1 MDDRPD
7 EGVDDPPPIGY
18 SGQDLVSE
26 LAKVLVVLRSEQQEL
41 TDERIM
47 IFIAAAIEAN
57 NRQLYEDLVALGVIP
72 DDADDLDDDSD
83 AGAGSG
89 G

>member
-1 MDDRPD
+1 MDDDRPD
-7 EGVDDPPPIGY
+7 EEVDEPPPIGF
-18 SGQDLVSE
+18 SGQELVSE

-57 NRQLYEDLVALGVIP
+57 NHKLYEDLRALGVISDP
-72 DDADDLDDDSD
+72 DEGDDDSD
-83 AGAGSG
+83 AGDGP
-89 G
+89 